1 MLGVI
6 QFGIETDETKETHV
20 TADDVKSEK
29 PQYSEN
35 VGTIKSG
42 ASIMTMS
49 SDDTGYRS
57 TERRKRI
64 KSETAASVGG
74 SGAAATVGGSGAA
87 EYSYRE
93 EKMQGSDFTNHGYM
107 RFVDK
112 LYVTLI

>member
-6 QFGIETDETKETHV
+6 QFGIETDEAKETHV
-20 TADDVKSEK
+20 TAEDVKSEK
-29 PQYSEN
+29 PKYSED

-42 ASIMTMS
+42 SSMMTMS
-49 SDDTGYRS
+49 SADTGYRS

-64 KSETAASVGG
+64 KSETAAAVGG
-74 SGAAATVGGSGAA
+74 SGAAAAVSGSGAA

-93 EKMQGSDFTNHGYM
+93 EKIQGSDFTNQGYM

-112 LYVTLI
+112 F